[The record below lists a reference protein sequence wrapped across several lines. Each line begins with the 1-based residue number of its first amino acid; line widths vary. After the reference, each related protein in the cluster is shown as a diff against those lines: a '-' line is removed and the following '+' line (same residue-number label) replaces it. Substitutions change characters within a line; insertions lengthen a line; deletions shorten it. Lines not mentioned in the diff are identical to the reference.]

1 MGLYLIYTHLKT
13 KLHLQLMSALLK
25 HITTYICL
33 TTTEVFNKYLFSEL
47 MSDFYTQQK

>member
-1 MGLYLIYTHLKT
+1 MGLFLIYTHLKT

-25 HITTYICL
+25 HINTCICL
-33 TTTEVFNKYLFSEL
+33 TTTEVFNKYFSEL